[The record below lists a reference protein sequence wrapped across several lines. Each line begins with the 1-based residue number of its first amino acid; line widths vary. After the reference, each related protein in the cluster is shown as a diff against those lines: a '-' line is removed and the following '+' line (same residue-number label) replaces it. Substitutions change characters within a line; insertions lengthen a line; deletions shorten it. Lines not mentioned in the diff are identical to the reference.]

1 MKLLLKL
8 TGLALTATLA
18 ACQNMAPSRQSA
30 PAPADPAP
38 PTVSRQNAPPAVTAN
53 ANTNAAASGQQQ
65 STAVITLHLAQQR
78 QEPSLIAVNTG
89 GDKPLYALPQPV
101 LNQADIA
108 RVAPVTARDQKTF
121 LMLQMNQQ
129 GIAKLRNVTAQAR
142 GHFLLLSV
150 QGQLVSVA
158 RIGEVISDGRLL
170 VGTQGPEHTQ
180 AILRLMQN
188 R

>member
-18 ACQNMAPSRQSA
+18 ACQTTGSSLEQQK
-30 PAPADPAP
+30 PAPVDP
-38 PTVSRQNAPPAVTAN
+38 VPPAVSSSN
-53 ANTNAAASGQQQ
+53 AQRTTPNTAASRQQQ
-65 STAVITLHLAQQR
+65 SSAVITLHLAQQR
-78 QEPSLIAVNTG
+78 EEPSLIPVNAG

-101 LNQADIA
+101 LTHADMA
-108 RVAPVTARDQKTF
+108 RVSPVTAQNQQTF
-121 LMLQMNQQ
+121 LMLEMNQQ
-129 GIAKLRNVTAQAR
+129 GIAKLRNVTEQAR

-158 RIGEVISDGRLL
+158 QIGEVISDGRLL
-170 VGTQGPEHTQ
+170 VRTQGPDHTQ
-180 AILRLMQN
+180 AILKLMQN